1 MNTKEKDFR
10 PIISFHP
17 GKTLNNK
24 LNEMEMGVKEF
35 SVRTGKPEKTIFA
48 VLNGDSSVT
57 SDMAII
63 FENVTGIPARFW
75 LAKQKNYDEFLSR
88 KKQEEL
94 MASASAWAQKFPV
107 SEMVNKGWIAPGKTY
122 AERIQSLLAFFGV
135 ASQAAWEDYYLNQTL
150 KVAFRISLK
159 STKDPY
165 AISAWLRRGELQA
178 AEMQL
183 DAPYNAE
190 TFKNSIPQIR
200 EIIAKHPAD
209 FFEQLRSW
217 CAKCGVKIVFT
228 PCLKKAPINGATRW
242 INNTPVIQISGRY
255 KKNDIFWFSFFHEVG
270 HILLHGKKDIFLEN
284 VDYDEKQKNLEKEA
298 DAFAEKSLL
307 TKAEEAQLLALKAF
321 FSRAEIKSFAQ
332 KIGTHPAII
341 VGRLH
346 HLKKIQY
353 NMFNDLIEHI
363 ALS

>member
-1 MNTKEKDFR
+1 
-10 PIISFHP
+10 
-17 GKTLNNK
+17 
-24 LNEMEMGVKEF
+24 
-35 SVRTGKPEKTIFA
+35 
-48 VLNGDSSVT
+48 
-57 SDMAII
+57 
-63 FENVTGIPARFW
+63 
-75 LAKQKNYDEFLSR
+75 
-88 KKQEEL
+88 